1 MRENGGGGH
10 EGSWLWAEGAGARE
24 KELERERA
32 TELAMQRFCGDLL
45 EIHPRAGVAF
55 LGK

>member
-24 KELERERA
+24 EELERERA
-32 TELAMQRFCGDLL
+32 NELAMQRFCGDLL
-45 EIHPRAGVAF
+45 EINPRAAVAF
-55 LGK
+55 LEK